1 MRIWSIHPCYLDAK
15 GLLALWRE
23 ALLAQ
28 KVLKGK
34 TKGYVNHPQLTR
46 FRESSDPLSAIGFYL
61 KIVYE
66 ESLIRGYTFNK
77 NKIGN
82 NTRDIKIPVTD
93 QQLLYELNHLNKK
106 LKSRS
111 HVQYK
116 QLKSVK
122 VPQPNPLFSVV
133 PGEVEEWE
141 KVKE

>member
-77 NKIGN
+77 KKIVDH
-82 NTRDIKIPVTD
+82 TYMVKIPVTD
-93 QQLLYELNHLNKK
+93 QQLGYEFNHLKKK

-111 HVQYK
+111 LSH
-116 QLKSVK
+116 LKKLESITI
-122 VPQPNPLFSVV
+122 PQQHPLFTIV

>member
-66 ESLIRGYTFNK
+66 ESLIRGYNFNK
-77 NKIGN
+77 KKIGDH
-82 NTRDIKIPVTD
+82 TRDIKIPVTN
-93 QQLLYELNHLNKK
+93 QQLLYEFDHLRKK
-106 LKSRS
+106 IKSRS
-111 HVQYK
+111 PCRFK
-116 QLKSVK
+116 QRTSITI
-122 VPQPNPLFSVV
+122 PQPHPLFSVV